1 MTFFETVARADLFRH
16 AGSLFQK
23 TGSVELMLGH
33 RRRRWTNIKPSSDQR
48 SVFAETWRSRV
59 VIAGYLP
66 RSCPLEQ
73 EMLLQVAL
81 TTS

>member
-48 SVFAETWRSRV
+48 SVFAET
-59 VIAGYLP
+59 
-66 RSCPLEQ
+66 
-73 EMLLQVAL
+73 
-81 TTS
+81 